1 MTESVNKILQVEVVV
16 AASLAS
22 THISLYLV
30 FVTYTCKI
38 FDSSNLFVFKHK
50 EDKLSLK
57 NKIASM
63 K

>member
-22 THISLYLV
+22 THISLYLL

-38 FDSSNLFVFKHK
+38 FDSSNLFVFKHE